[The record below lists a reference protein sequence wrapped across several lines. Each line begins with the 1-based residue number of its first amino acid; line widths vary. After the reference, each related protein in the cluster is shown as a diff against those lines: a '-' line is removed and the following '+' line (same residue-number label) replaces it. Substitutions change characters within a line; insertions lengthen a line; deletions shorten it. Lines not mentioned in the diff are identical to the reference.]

1 MLDFYA
7 LALSSYCAKVRII
20 LRLKSISFNEM
31 TPPDGYGSA
40 AYRAIVPA
48 GSIPGIVHNG
58 HSLHDSAA
66 IAEYLNELEP
76 QPDLLAAD
84 SIVKAKQRALSQFH
98 DTRVEPAVR
107 ALFPLVRLSRRDA
120 NTRKQI
126 TAAYQQWTTVISRL
140 GQLLPGGQFMGGN
153 ELCIADCAYPTTLR
167 MGEDIFNF
175 LGQSISLPSQLR
187 DWQKQVEQN
196 AIINEEVINNRA
208 AVSSWLDTV
217 TLK

>member
-7 LALSSYCAKVRII
+7 LPLSSYCAKVRII
-20 LRLKSISFNEM
+20 LRLKSIPFNEM

-66 IAEYLNELEP
+66 IAEYLNELQP

-107 ALFPLVRLSRRDA
+107 ALFPLVRLSHRDA

-140 GQLLPGGQFMGGN
+140 GQLLPSGQFMGGN

-167 MGEDIFNF
+167 MGEDIFNS
-175 LGQSISLPSQLR
+175 LGQPISLPSQLR

-217 TLK
+217 VLK